1 MVVMELPVHPV
12 QLMAPLVPVVV
23 AEEAVV
29 LLVMS
34 P

>member
-1 MVVMELPVHPV
+1 MVVMELPVHLV